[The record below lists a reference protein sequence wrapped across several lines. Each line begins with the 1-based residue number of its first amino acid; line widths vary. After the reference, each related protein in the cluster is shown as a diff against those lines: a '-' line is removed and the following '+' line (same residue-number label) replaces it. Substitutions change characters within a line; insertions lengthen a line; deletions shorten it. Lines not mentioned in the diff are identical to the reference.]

1 MVSTPASPL
10 LFTPLALGPLTIDN
24 RVIVAPMCQYSAVD
38 GVAQPWHQQHLGGF
52 AVSNAGLVILEAT
65 GVTNEGRISPHCLAL
80 ENDAQEAALTK
91 LLAEIRTYSTVPFGI
106 QLAHAGRKA
115 STGYPWEGGKPL
127 APGVNG
133 GWQVVGPT
141 DEPFNADGPKPHA
154 LTEAEIAATVAA
166 FVAAAKRA
174 DRAGFDLV
182 EIHGAHGYLI
192 HQFLSPLVNKRTD
205 RYGGSLEN
213 RMRLALEVAEAVRAV
228 WPKHKSLGVRLSAT
242 DWVDG
247 GWSVEETAILSQKLE
262 AIGLDFIHVT
272 SGGVVGYA
280 KIPVGPN
287 YQVPAAEAIKKAV
300 SIPVIAVGMIVTGPQ
315 AEAILETGKADAI
328 AIARGFLDDPR
339 WVWRAAEALGV
350 DLKLDGRYQRATGKT
365 WPGAALKN
373 APLAAAAE

>member
-133 GWQVVGPT
+133 GWQAVGPT

-228 WPKHKSLGVRLSAT
+228 WPKHKSLGIRLSAT

>member
-52 AVSNAGLVILEAT
+52 AASNAGLIILEAT
-65 GVTNEGRISPHCLAL
+65 GVTNAGRISPYCLAL

-91 LLAEIRTYSTVPFGI
+91 LLADIRTYSQVPFGI

-133 GWQVVGPT
+133 GWQPVGPT
-141 DEPFNADGPKPHA
+141 DEPFTADGPAPHA

-166 FVAAAKRA
+166 FVEAAKRA

-228 WPKHKSLGVRLSAT
+228 WPKHKSLGIRLSAT

-262 AIGLDFIHVT
+262 AIGLDFIHIT
-272 SGGVVGYA
+272 SGGVVGSA

-287 YQVPAAEAIKKAV
+287 YQVPAADAIKKAV

-315 AEAILETGKADAI
+315 AEAILQQGKADAI
-328 AIARGFLDDPR
+328 AIARAFLDDPR

-350 DLKLDGRYQRATGKT
+350 DLRLDGRYQRATGKT

-373 APLAAAAE
+373 APLAVAAE